1 MTAPM
6 MDRMSLPTTTEST
19 AFFSGAEKRA
29 PAARLG
35 VLVVHDLV
43 AMIVTG
49 AVAAGQ
55 LLPPEGE
62 LAAHFGVSRTVIRE
76 SVKRLEEK
84 GMVTVI
90 QGRGTE
96 VSPSS
101 EWNILDKVV
110 ISTMIE
116 NDETLGILDELAV
129 VRSEL
134 ESAMS
139 AAVARTRTDAELDE
153 LRAALDAMHAAVD
166 DHAVFPESDK
176 DFHSL
181 LMTHSGN
188 ALAKSIARTLV
199 QRASDNSRFHGAPGP
214 DAFALTLEE
223 HGRVVDAI
231 AEGNPEKASAAMREH
246 IEKAWERRK
255 LPRDA

>member
-1 MTAPM
+1 MV
-6 MDRMSLPTTTEST
+6 RMSLPNTSDPS
-19 AFFSGAEKRA
+19 AVFSGAEKRA

-35 VLVVHDLV
+35 VQVVHDLV

-49 AVAAGQ
+49 SVAAGA

-84 GMVTVI
+84 GMVTVG

-116 NDETLGILDELAV
+116 NDQTLGILDELAV

-139 AAVARTRTDAELDE
+139 AAVASRRTDSDLEA
-153 LRAALDAMHAAVD
+153 LRESLAVMHRAVD
-166 DHAVFPESDK
+166 NPEVFPEADK

-181 LMTHSGN
+181 IMSQSGN
-188 ALAKSIARTLV
+188 ALAKAIARTLV
-199 QRASDNSRFHGAPGP
+199 QRASDNQRFHGAPGP
-214 DAFALTLEE
+214 DAYTLTLEE
-223 HGRVVDAI
+223 HGRVLDAI
-231 AEGNPEKASAAMREH
+231 EAGDAASASAAMREH
-246 IEKAWERRK
+246 ITRAWERRK

>member
-1 MTAPM
+1 
-6 MDRMSLPTTTEST
+6 MDRMSLPNTSGST

-43 AMIVTG
+43 AMVVTG

-84 GMVTVI
+84 GMVTVV

-116 NDETLGILDELAV
+116 NDQTLGILDELAM

-139 AAVARTRTDAELDE
+139 ATVASVHNDSDLDE
-153 LRAALDAMHAAVD
+153 LRAALRAMHDAVD
-166 DHAVFPESDK
+166 DPERFPELDK

-181 LMTHSGN
+181 LMAKSGN
-188 ALAKSIARTLV
+188 VLAKAIARTLV

-223 HGRVVDAI
+223 HGRIVDAI
-231 AEGNPEKASAAMREH
+231 AVGEAAAASAAMREH
-246 IEKAWERRK
+246 ITRAWERRK

>member
-1 MTAPM
+1 
-6 MDRMSLPTTTEST
+6 MSLPHASDPS
-19 AFFSGAEKRA
+19 AVFSGAVKRA

-35 VLVVHDLV
+35 VQVVHDLV

-49 AVAAGQ
+49 SVAAGQ

-84 GMVTVI
+84 GMVTVG

-96 VSPSS
+96 VSSSS

-116 NDETLGILDELAV
+116 NDQTLGILDELAV

-139 AAVARTRTDAELDE
+139 AAVATNRSPADLEEIRESLEAMR
-153 LRAALDAMHAAVD
+153 RASDNPE
-166 DHAVFPESDK
+166 VFPEADK

-181 LMTHSGN
+181 IMSKSGN
-188 ALAKSIARTLV
+188 ALAKAIARTLV
-199 QRASDNSRFHGAPGP
+199 QRASDNQRFHGAPGP
-214 DAFALTLEE
+214 DAYALTLQE
-223 HGRVVDAI
+223 HALVLDAI
-231 AEGNPEKASAAMREH
+231 EAGDPDKASAAMRDH
-246 IEKAWERRK
+246 ITRAWERRK

>member
-1 MTAPM
+1 MV
-6 MDRMSLPTTTEST
+6 RMSLPNASSPSAPFGGT
-19 AFFSGAEKRA
+19 EKRA

-49 AVAAGQ
+49 SVVAGQ

-84 GMVTVI
+84 GMVTVG

-116 NDETLGILDELAV
+116 NDQTLGILDELAM

-139 AAVARTRTDAELDE
+139 AAVASHRTEADIDDIRE
-153 LRAALDAMHAAVD
+153 ALEVMRSTADNPE
-166 DHAVFPESDK
+166 VFPESDK
-176 DFHSL
+176 DFHALIMSK
-181 LMTHSGN
+181 SGN
-188 ALAKSIARTLV
+188 TLAKAIARTLV

-214 DAFALTLEE
+214 DAYALTIEE
-223 HGRVVDAI
+223 HRRVLEAI
-231 AEGNPEKASAAMREH
+231 EAGDPERASTAMREH
-246 IEKAWERRK
+246 ITRAWERRK